1 MREPAPLIA
10 LPNRPAP
17 KGAAAS
23 WVMAKDGVR
32 LRVGWF
38 PAEGAPR
45 GSVVLSPGRTEP
57 IEKYFEVIQDF
68 TSRGFVVLCHDWRGQ
83 GLSQRLVAKD
93 PMKGEAQG
101 WRPFLADLNVILA
114 EFSDDLPK
122 PWLAV
127 GHSMGGGLTL
137 LALAEGET
145 RFAATVL
152 SAPMAGVNLA
162 GRGRGSMLGLARLLK
177 LMGLGQAYAI
187 GRMSPFADTFE
198 TQVLTHDRGR
208 WQDFRDLIDAEPS
221 LALFGPTWNWIAFA
235 LELSIRVEA
244 SPRIDQLATPLA
256 ILAAEDEKLVDNA
269 AAEAVARRA
278 PQGAFSVVGGA
289 YHEILMETEP
299 RRAQFFAV
307 FDGIANDLSPVQPLA

>member
-10 LPNRPAP
+10 LPTRPAP
-17 KGAAAS
+17 KGATAS

-38 PAEGAPR
+38 PAQGAPR
-45 GSVVLSPGRTEP
+45 GSVVLSTGRTES

-101 WRPFLADLNVILA
+101 WRPFLSDLHVILA

-152 SAPMAGVNLA
+152 
-162 GRGRGSMLGLARLLK
+162 
-177 LMGLGQAYAI
+177 
-187 GRMSPFADTFE
+187 
-198 TQVLTHDRGR
+198 
-208 WQDFRDLIDAEPS
+208 
-221 LALFGPTWNWIAFA
+221 
-235 LELSIRVEA
+235 
-244 SPRIDQLATPLA
+244 
-256 ILAAEDEKLVDNA
+256 
-269 AAEAVARRA
+269 
-278 PQGAFSVVGGA
+278 
-289 YHEILMETEP
+289 
-299 RRAQFFAV
+299 
-307 FDGIANDLSPVQPLA
+307 